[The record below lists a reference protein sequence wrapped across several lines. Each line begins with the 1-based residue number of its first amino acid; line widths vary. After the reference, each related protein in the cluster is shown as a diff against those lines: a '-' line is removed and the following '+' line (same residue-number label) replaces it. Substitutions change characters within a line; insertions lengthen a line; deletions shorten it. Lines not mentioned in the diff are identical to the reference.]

1 MAFIT
6 AVRNRLVLDFSWKK
20 VRCREYLRLPAT
32 REGRADARRIKKQ
45 IEGEIVART
54 FDYAKWFPEGAK
66 RELFTPTHETAAA
79 PTFAALAR
87 EWLENKKAWFAPATY
102 YDRKRI
108 IEGKLIPFLDDG
120 TAGSTSARLVSMI
133 QLEDVER
140 LVNTVKGHEEIYG
153 RKLSNR
159 RANIILDVLRQV
171 LDRAVLRGWL
181 TRNPARAVSKLRED
195 RAPIDPFSFDEV
207 KTLLEKGFR
216 TPEEQRYFTVAFFTG
231 LRPSEQIAAEWEAVD
246 WVSRPPLIGVLAAVS
261 PRGGRGRTK
270 TEASKRYVEMLPM
283 VQHAL
288 REQRAASQLRS
299 SYIFPSSAGGPLNI
313 TNVRERVWKPALRRT
328 ALRYRTMYQTRHTF
342 ATLALQS
349 SEQIGWVSKQLGH
362 TSDEM
367 VIRHYAKFIPN
378 LTRQDG
384 SALAKVMQEQGLA

>member
-32 REGRADARRIKKQ
+32 REGRAEARRIKKQ

-54 FDYAKWFPEGAK
+54 FDYAKWFPESAK
-66 RELFTPTHETAAA
+66 RELFAPTHEAAAA

-102 YDRKRI
+102 YDRKSI
-108 IEGKLIPFLDDG
+108 IEGKLIPFFDAA
-120 TAGSTSARLVSMI
+120 TAGSTSARLVSTI

-140 LVNTVKGHEEIYG
+140 LVNAVKGHEGIHG

-195 RAPIDPFSFDEV
+195 RAAIDPFSFEEV
-207 KTLLEKGFR
+207 KTLLEHGFR
-216 TPEEQRYFTVAFFTG
+216 TPEDRRYFTVAFFTG

-246 WVSRPPLIGVLAAVS
+246 WISRPPLIGVLAAVS

-270 TEASKRYVEMLPM
+270 TEASKRYVEMVPM

-299 SYIFPSSAGGPLNI
+299 SYIFPSRTGGPLNI
-313 TNVRERVWKPALRRT
+313 SNVRERVWKPALRR
-328 ALRYRTMYQTRHTF
+328 AGLRYRTMYQTRHTF